1 MDTIE
6 NYNPFSKG
14 KRDTHQQPEGQAD
27 KQQHTVPLFLKERQS
42 GLQCVNGNSQP
53 AQKLSPQQNSRPCCC
68 AHILHLCLFQTAGEG
83 EGVGWTF
90 APAAIEPMVAAVS
103 SAVSLFRE
111 DPDKWR
117 ALQLR
122 GMEQDVSWERAAQ
135 QYELVLTEAM
145 VDSVQFA
152 QK

>member
-1 MDTIE
+1 M
-6 NYNPFSKG
+6 
-14 KRDTHQQPEGQAD
+14 
-27 KQQHTVPLFLKERQS
+27 
-42 GLQCVNGNSQP
+42 
-53 AQKLSPQQNSRPCCC
+53 
-68 AHILHLCLFQTAGEG
+68 
-83 EGVGWTF
+83 GWTF

-145 VDSVQFA
+145 VDNVQFA
-152 QK
+152 NAKK

>member
-1 MDTIE
+1 M
-6 NYNPFSKG
+6 
-14 KRDTHQQPEGQAD
+14 
-27 KQQHTVPLFLKERQS
+27 
-42 GLQCVNGNSQP
+42 
-53 AQKLSPQQNSRPCCC
+53 
-68 AHILHLCLFQTAGEG
+68 
-83 EGVGWTF
+83 GWTF

-103 SAVSLFRE
+103 SAVGLFRE

-152 QK
+152 KT